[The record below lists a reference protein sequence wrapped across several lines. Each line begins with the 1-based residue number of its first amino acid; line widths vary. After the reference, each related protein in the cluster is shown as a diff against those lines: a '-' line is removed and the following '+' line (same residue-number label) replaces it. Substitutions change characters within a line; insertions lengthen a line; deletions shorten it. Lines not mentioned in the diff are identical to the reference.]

1 MTKTIMMTMVLAVA
15 LSLTSAVAQ
24 AIPVT
29 LTNPGFEGTP
39 YDNGWSNW
47 GETRWDSST
56 AHSGSHSQGQA
67 DTGGYTV
74 GTFQDFTVSNPGWEY
89 TYDSYVKTAGLTGGN
104 AFAKLEWRTSG
115 DALISAFESTKL
127 SGTTD
132 WTKLSIASF
141 APGTAA
147 KGRVMFIVSG
157 GGSGQDAFFDDAS
170 VSAVP
175 EPASLLLLGSG
186 LVGLFSISR
195 RKK

>member
-1 MTKTIMMTMVLAVA
+1 MTKTIITAMVLAIA
-15 LSLTSAVAQ
+15 LSLTP
-24 AIPVT
+24 AIANAIT

-39 YDNGWSNW
+39 YDSGWSSW
-47 GETRWDSST
+47 GDTRWDSST

-74 GTFQDFTVSNPGWEY
+74 GTFQDFSVTDFVNSHIYDGW
-89 TYDSYVKTAGLTGGN
+89 VKTSALTGGN
-104 AFAKLEWRTSG
+104 AFTKLEWRTAG
-115 DALISAFESTKL
+115 DVLISAFESTKL

-132 WTKLSIASF
+132 WTKLSISSI

-175 EPASLLLLGSG
+175 EPASMLLLGSG
-186 LVGLFSISR
+186 LVGLFGISR